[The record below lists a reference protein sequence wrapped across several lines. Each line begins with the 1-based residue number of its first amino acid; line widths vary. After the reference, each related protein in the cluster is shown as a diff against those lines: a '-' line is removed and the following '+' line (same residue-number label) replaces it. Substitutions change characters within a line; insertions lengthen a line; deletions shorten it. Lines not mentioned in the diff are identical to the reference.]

1 VPPLPRADPSE
12 GELQRIA
19 SLVARRTTGGALG
32 PVVVARARSE
42 HLEPGAMVIVR
53 ATVMHDAASV
63 ATRIIV
69 LHLDTLVMPRPA
81 GARLAELAEHA
92 ARVAEA
98 AAGSLPDVAG
108 WFASVENRQRH
119 AIASQ
124 IRREEALRD
133 GAPALRPL
141 QPGLFDRRALDER
154 QRDAAV
160 ASACRDEHDARLR
173 QLAGRLELRL
183 ECRARAVLQI
193 WR

>member
-1 VPPLPRADPSE
+1 
-12 GELQRIA
+12 
-19 SLVARRTTGGALG
+19 
-32 PVVVARARSE
+32 
-42 HLEPGAMVIVR
+42 VIVR
-53 ATVMHDAASV
+53 AAVTHDAACV
-63 ATRIIV
+63 ATRTIA
-69 LHLDTLVMPRPA
+69 LHLGDLVVPRSA
-81 GARLAELAEHA
+81 GARFAEFAARA

-124 IRREEALRD
+124 MRREEALRD

-154 QRDAAV
+154 QRDAAA

-173 QLAGRLELRL
+173 QLAGRLDLRL
-183 ECRARAVLQI
+183 ECRATAVLQI